1 MGEQIIPISWETE
14 ENIVE
19 FDLALTDK
27 LRQFT
32 PRFVEMREKLIEGED
47 LSVGFGCLP
56 QAHGDC
62 TLGIGTRLSLNNN
75 LIYYQAP
82 SSFGLQIDKCLP
94 SEERWR
100 IFEMPDMSKAHP
112 FVVSVY
118 LKTDSNLGITCVDTS
133 ILTVPESPIVGVI
146 AHELSELR
154 MRFGVPLPQNI
165 VDTIELYKSQRNKF
179 ELKDVLPGTEKEVEF
194 DLVASILGFKDEI
207 LALRDF
213 NIGRLRHYNE
223 RTTKGNFYDK
233 HIIQQEFRRDV
244 VTRLTEQK

>member
-1 MGEQIIPISWETE
+1 MTEQVIPISYKTE
-14 ENIVE
+14 GSIAE

-32 PRFVEMREKLIEGED
+32 PRFIEMRKRLIEGEG
-47 LSVGFGCLP
+47 LSVGFSCLP

-62 TLGIGTRLSLNNN
+62 TLGIGTRLSLDNG

-94 SEERWR
+94 REERWR
-100 IFEMPDMSKAHP
+100 IFDMPDVSKAHP

-118 LKTDSNLGITCVDTS
+118 LKTDSNFGTTYVDTS
-133 ILTVPESPIVGVI
+133 ILTTPESLIVGVI

-154 MRFGVPLPQNI
+154 MRFGAPLPQNI
-165 VDTIELYKSQRNKF
+165 IDIIELYKSQRNKF
-179 ELKDVLPGTEKEVEF
+179 EQKDVLPGTEKEAEF
-194 DLVASILGFKDEI
+194 DLAASVFGFRDEI

-223 RTTKGNFYDK
+223 RTTKGHFYDK
-233 HIIQQEFRRDV
+233 HIIQQEFRKSV
-244 VTRLTEQK
+244 VSQLTS